1 MKKYVLCL
9 FATGICAIVC
19 ADSQSQDS
27 IAPSSS
33 TGHAK
38 TSIASAKGPYELT
51 FEDFDWQTGDSKPL
65 PNSATGLGERMP
77 TEKAIDLFRKR
88 VERGASDY
96 ASRTVLGEL
105 YLRQATEE
113 DCLPA
118 YSLAMGVL
126 QDALRIKP
134 DYKPAILWSAKVMM
148 AQHQFADALKL
159 IGEGI
164 PADSQSPADLAII
177 VDCHL
182 DMGNV
187 DQAKVVLEQLAKLE
201 KSPPIDARLARLAE
215 LTGNREKAIQIV
227 RSSLDTVKA
236 GSADETEWHWYQ
248 WRLAGLVFDSG
259 DLDESE
265 LLVQK
270 ILDDS
275 ANDERASILLAR
287 IAFAKNQVSRAQGL
301 LEQVVKLHP
310 SPPVLAM
317 LGDLF
322 QHQGEKVKATECW
335 GKAEELIRE
344 EAAIAKAAHAREAAI
359 FFADHDRH
367 VNEAMDLILLDRNQR
382 KDFNTADAF
391 AWILFKNQQWNEAAA
406 EIKALMQK
414 QSNDLL
420 SLYHATKIHQALGN
434 IDAAKGHL
442 QKVVDVN
449 PRFSIQHAADI
460 ARLQSEWKLSRSR

>member
-9 FATGICAIVC
+9 VAAGVCAIVC
-19 ADSQSQDS
+19 PDCLSQDS
-27 IAPSSS
+27 VAPSPSAGQGTTSS
-33 TGHAK
+33 
-38 TSIASAKGPYELT
+38 ASAKGPYELT
-51 FEDFDWQTGDSKPL
+51 FEDFDWQTEDSKPL

-88 VERGASDY
+88 VERGPSDY
-96 ASRTVLGEL
+96 ASRTILGEL

-118 YSLAMGVL
+118 YSLAMDIL
-126 QDALRIKP
+126 RDALRIKP
-134 DYKPAILWSAKVMM
+134 DYKPAILWSARVMM
-148 AQHQFADALKL
+148 AQHQFADAIKL
-159 IGEGI
+159 IREGI
-164 PADSQSPADLAII
+164 PTDSQSPAELALI

-187 DQAKVVLEQLAKLE
+187 DQAKVVLDQLARLE

-227 RSSLDTVKA
+227 RSSLDTVKG

-259 DLDESE
+259 DLEESE
-265 LLVQK
+265 TLVQK
-270 ILDDS
+270 ILNDS
-275 ANDERASILLAR
+275 PNDERASILLAR

-301 LEQVVKLHP
+301 LEHVVKLHP

-322 QHQGEKVKATECW
+322 QHQGEKVRAAECW

-367 VNEAMDLILLDRNQR
+367 VKEAMDLILLDRNQR

-420 SLYHATKIHQALGN
+420 SLYHATKIYQALGD
-434 IDAAKGHL
+434 IDTAKRHL

-449 PRFSIQHAADI
+449 PRFSIQHASDI
-460 ARLQSEWKLSRSR
+460 ARLQAEWKLSRSR